1 MLHPQVVVR
10 LAEAGREN
18 GMGIVW
24 MNEIVTATEN
34 ENESEHGWNGRVEM
48 MRERKIWVSWMK
60 KTRMKAGVEVRKQ
73 DVDREV
79 VTVEEQYSV
88 DVVRLSLPSPVLSR
102 APSPSPSPFP
112 VPSPYPFSQKQAARE
127 SAGLAEAAEAR
138 LSARSERP

>member
-1 MLHPQVVVR
+1 
-10 LAEAGREN
+10 
-18 GMGIVW
+18 MGIVW

-60 KTRMKAGVEVRKQ
+60 RTRTKAGVEVRKQ

-112 VPSPYPFSQKQAARE
+112 VPSPYPFSRK
-127 SAGLAEAAEAR
+127 
-138 LSARSERP
+138 